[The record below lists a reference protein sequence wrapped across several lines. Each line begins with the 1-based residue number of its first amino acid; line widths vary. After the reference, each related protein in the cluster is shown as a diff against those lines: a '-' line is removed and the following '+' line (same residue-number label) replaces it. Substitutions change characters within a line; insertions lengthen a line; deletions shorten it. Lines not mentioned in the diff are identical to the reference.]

1 MNITAAPEPTA
12 TILAAVAKAGFQ
24 VPEARLTRW
33 HRAGIISKPVQKS
46 LGRGKGTVSLYPAG
60 TSRQVLAI
68 CYLRNKHHRLDDV
81 RWLLWFNGFPIEE
94 SYWRGHLRN
103 AALEWDKK
111 INCLNQAYAVMDGE
125 DEAASE
131 ALDAALSAAFDKRLP
146 PSFLRKL
153 RKIVGRKNFD
163 TIRQFVL
170 ALGTGKFAE
179 EFSRESHDREED
191 QITLHLI
198 ETALGFREHGKH
210 SISPQIGRWL
220 PESIW
225 QPLADLSD
233 LLGADAYI
241 DLAENLPPSDLAQAR
256 DEIRD
261 LLCGLQI
268 MEKFTK
274 ALFGGKASGFK
285 MLSKIVE
292 ASKAHDFAWMLLGW
306 VLIKKSPSTGDC
318 QAVVNASR
326 MLIRQYQAVCHA

>member
-1 MNITAAPEPTA
+1 MEMITEPEPSA
-12 TILAAVAKAGFQ
+12 TILAVVAKAGFQ
-24 VPEARLTRW
+24 VPEARLAHW
-33 HRAGIISKPVQKS
+33 HRAGLISKPVQKS
-46 LGRGKGTVSLYPAG
+46 LGRGMGTVSLYPAG

-81 RWLLWFNGFPIEE
+81 RWLLWFNGFSVEE
-94 SYWRGHLRN
+94 SYWRGYLRN

-111 INCLNQAYAVMDGE
+111 IAYLKQAYDAMNGE
-125 DEAASE
+125 DETKADAIHGALEAAT
-131 ALDAALSAAFDKRLP
+131 DKRMP

-153 RKIVGRKNFD
+153 RKIVGCKKFD
-163 TIRQFVL
+163 AILRFVF
-170 ALGTGKFAE
+170 ALGTGNFAA
-179 EFSRESHDREED
+179 EFPRESHDPKED
-191 QITLHLI
+191 EKTLHLI
-198 ETALGFREHGKH
+198 ETSLGFREYGKR

-220 PESIW
+220 PESVW

-233 LLGADAYI
+233 LLGAHAYT
-241 DLAENLPPSDLAQAR
+241 DFAKNLPPSDLAQAR

-261 LLCGLQI
+261 LLFCGFIVGKLAKSI
-268 MEKFTK
+268 
-274 ALFGGKASGFK
+274 FGGKASGFK